1 MTDGSLLDHILA
13 PDGLSPRFQPILE
26 ANGASWDLHAV
37 ECLMRGPSDTNVEPA
52 DILFEYARRKRAE
65 SIVDRACIA
74 AALKAASQL
83 DAVPQFFLNVH
94 ASTLGRDADFAK
106 FIAYTAADHSI
117 APSRLTLEIIERQP
131 YWNGP
136 RFMATLDRL
145 RIMGIKIALDDFGLG
160 ESNYRMMLD
169 CWPDC
174 IKIDRYVVKNCDSDY
189 GRRAILDSI
198 ANLAMTI
205 GSKVIAEGVQT
216 LAELKAIKDLGFT
229 LAQGFVL
236 YKPMTLAEMR
246 ESPLLGT
253 ATAAA
258 ALSSAYAATRTDP
271 PLRSKYR
278 VQARRAVA
286 D

>member
-13 PDGLSPRFQPILE
+13 PQGLSPRFQPILE
-26 ANGASWDLHAV
+26 ASGAGWDLHAV
-37 ECLMRGPSDTNVEPA
+37 ECLMRGPSDTNLEPA

-65 SIVDRACIA
+65 STVDRACIA
-74 AALKAASQL
+74 AALRAASQL
-83 DAVPQFFLNVH
+83 VAVPRFFLNVH
-94 ASTLGRDADFAK
+94 ASTLGRDADFAR
-106 FIAYTAADHSI
+106 FIADTAADNSI
-117 APSRLTLEIIERQP
+117 APSRLTIEIIERRP

-145 RIMGIKIALDDFGLG
+145 RVLGAKIALDDFGLG

-198 ANLAMTI
+198 ANLAATI

-216 LAELKAIKDLGFT
+216 QAELKTIKDLGFT
-229 LAQGFVL
+229 LAQGFAL
-236 YKPMTLAEMR
+236 YKPMTLAEMS
-246 ESPLLGT
+246 ESVLLE
-253 ATAAA
+253 ARTAAA
-258 ALSSAYAATRTDP
+258 PRPNALAAAQTA

-278 VQARRAVA
+278 VQARRTLA

>member
-1 MTDGSLLDHILA
+1 MTEGSLLDDILA
-13 PDGLSPRFQPILE
+13 PEGLSPRFQPILE
-26 ANGASWDLHAV
+26 ANGDEWELHAV
-37 ECLMRGPSDTNVEPA
+37 ECLMRGPSDTNIEPA

-74 AALKAASQL
+74 AALRVASQL
-83 DAVPQFFLNVH
+83 DSVPRFFLNVH
-94 ASTLGRDADFAK
+94 ASTLGRDADFAS
-106 FIAYTAADHSI
+106 FIADTSADHSI
-117 APSRLTLEIIERQP
+117 APSSLTIEIIERRP

-145 RIMGIKIALDDFGLG
+145 RVLGVKIALDDFGLG

-174 IKIDRYVVKNCDSDY
+174 IKIDRYIIKNCDSDY

-216 LAELKAIKDLGFT
+216 QAELKAIKDLGFT
-229 LAQGFVL
+229 LAQGFAL
-236 YKPMTLAEMR
+236 YKPMTLAQMR
-246 ESPLLGT
+246 ESPLLDRS
-253 ATAAA
+253 AAGPASSNTLA
-258 ALSSAYAATRTDP
+258 AGRTS
-271 PLRSKYR
+271 PLVRSKYR
-278 VQARRAVA
+278 VQTRRAVA

>member
-1 MTDGSLLDHILA
+1 MSEGSLLDDILA
-13 PDGLSPRFQPILE
+13 PEGLSPRFQPILE
-26 ANGASWDLHAV
+26 ANGADWDLHAV
-37 ECLMRGPSDTNVEPA
+37 ECLMRGPSATNIEPA

-74 AALKAASQL
+74 AGLKAASQL
-83 DAVPQFFLNVH
+83 DTVPRFFLNVH

-106 FIAYTAADHSI
+106 FMAETAAEHSI
-117 APSRLTLEIIERQP
+117 APSRLTLEIVERRP

-174 IKIDRYVVKNCDSDY
+174 IKIDRYVVRNCDSDY

-216 LAELKAIKDLGFT
+216 KAELKAIRDLGFT

-246 ESPLLGT
+246 ESALLRSAT
-253 ATAAA
+253 VASASSSAVATAQTGP
-258 ALSSAYAATRTDP
+258 L
-271 PLRSKYR
+271 LRSKYR
-278 VQARRAVA
+278 VHAWRAVA

>member
-1 MTDGSLLDHILA
+1 MTEGSLLDHILA
-13 PDGLSPRFQPILE
+13 PEGLSPRFQPILE
-26 ANGASWDLHAV
+26 ANGADWDLHAV
-37 ECLMRGPSDTNVEPA
+37 ECLMRGPSDTNIESA

-83 DAVPQFFLNVH
+83 EGIPRFFLNVH
-94 ASTLGRDADFAK
+94 ASTLGRDADFAR
-106 FIAYTAADHSI
+106 FIADTAADHAI
-117 APSRLTLEIIERQP
+117 VPSRLTLEIVERQP

-174 IKIDRYVVKNCDSDY
+174 IKVDRYVVRNCDSDY

-198 ANLAMTI
+198 ANLALTI

-216 LAELKAIKDLGFT
+216 RAELKAIKDLGFT

-236 YKPMTLAEMR
+236 YRPMTLAEMR
-246 ESPLLGT
+246 ESSLLE
-253 ATAAA
+253 
-258 ALSSAYAATRTDP
+258 SASARAATPTARVEAQTA
-271 PLRSKYR
+271 PLPRSKYR